1 MGAKAE
7 NRERLELD
15 TEAYF
20 DRLSPKAAEEEM
32 QLAAAMAASARSLDF
47 DCQP

>member
-1 MGAKAE
+1 MSTKAE

-15 TEAYF
+15 TAAYF
-20 DRLSPKAAEEEM
+20 DHLSPKAAEEEA
-32 QLAAAMAASARSLDF
+32 QLAAAMAASAGSLDF